1 MRPEAVPPG
10 PLLVDTD
17 VVTTLALREDRYV
30 EFAELVEGHDLF
42 VCYVTVAEIRT
53 FLNMAVLSPERA
65 ADLEAALGDYRS
77 LPVDLD
83 EVVAEWARLRSATVT
98 LGDAQRPGA
107 PPERHLDRGLRRH
120 RRPAPA
126 GRHRRPVSFP
136 APRRQ
141 RRPAR
146 HPPRRVT
153 TRPGRF
159 DPPAPS
165 CRRPPRVGPDKDL
178 RPGCCGPVVSP
189 WTE

>member
-17 VVTTLALREDRYV
+17 VVTALALREDRYV

-65 ADLEAALGDYRS
+65 ADLEAALGDYRP

-98 LGDAQRPGA
+98 LGTPN
-107 PPERHLDRGLRRH
+107 DRE
-120 RRPAPA
+120 
-126 GRHRRPVSFP
+126 
-136 APRRQ
+136 RRQ
-141 RRPAR
+141 NDTWIAACAAT
-146 HPPRRVT
+146 V
-153 TRPGRF
+153 
-159 DPPAPS
+159 DPP
-165 CRRPPRVGPDKDL
+165 L
-178 RPGCCGPVVSP
+178 PVVTADLSAFP
-189 WTE
+189 LLAANGGPPIVHPDV